1 MQNIRHTAA
10 IEQQLLAAFNSMV
23 GFAAV
28 GDKTLK
34 DLIFVNFISGPA
46 NFFTGKMKPKVNA
59 GLKATTREMESTSS
73 SDPMKPRKKPFQLFC
88 KTTRLVVYL
97 LW

>member
-1 MQNIRHTAA
+1 
-10 IEQQLLAAFNSMV
+10 MV
-23 GFAAV
+23 GFAD

-34 DLIFVNFISGPA
+34 DLIFLNFISGPA
-46 NFFTGKMKPKVNA
+46 NFFTGKMKPKVNV
-59 GLKATTREMESTSS
+59 GLKATTREMESTTSS